1 MLFILNEAKRY
12 AHCLIGDRLKYG
24 FMYSFLQF
32 QCLLNEF
39 GITGKE
45 YFNPLHFKLSFMVLK
60 TNCEMTVIHNLVTK
74 AK

>member
-1 MLFILNEAKRY
+1 MLFILL
-12 AHCLIGDRLKYG
+12 HI
-24 FMYSFLQF
+24 
-32 QCLLNEF
+32 QCLLDDF
-39 GITGKE
+39 GILYTVYITGKE